1 MKQRQEGDI
10 MLFMVIE
17 KFKNKDALAVHRR
30 FREHGRMMPD
40 GLKYVGSWIEA
51 NFDRCFQLMECDD
64 PRKFQQWVIQW
75 RDLMDF
81 EIVPVV
87 SSKDT
92 METIGPAL

>member
-1 MKQRQEGDI
+1 MKQLQAGRI

-17 KFKNKDALAVHRR
+17 KFKNNDALAVYRR
-30 FREHGRMMPD
+30 FRERGRMMPD
-40 GLKYVGSWIEA
+40 GLEYVGSWIEA

-81 EIVPVV
+81 EIVPVL

-92 METIGPAL
+92 METISPAL

>member
-1 MKQRQEGDI
+1 

-17 KFKNKDALAVHRR
+17 RFKNKDALAVYRR

-40 GLKYVGSWIEA
+40 GLEYVGSWIEA
-51 NFDRCFQLMECDD
+51 NFDRCFQLMECNDS
-64 PRKFQQWVIQW
+64 RKFQQWVIQW
-75 RDLMDF
+75 HDLMDF

-92 METIGPAL
+92 METVSSSL